1 MCLGDIQELILELI
15 LLGDRE
21 EEEDSWGKLRRG

>member
-21 EEEDSWGKLRRG
+21 EEEDSWGKLRQG